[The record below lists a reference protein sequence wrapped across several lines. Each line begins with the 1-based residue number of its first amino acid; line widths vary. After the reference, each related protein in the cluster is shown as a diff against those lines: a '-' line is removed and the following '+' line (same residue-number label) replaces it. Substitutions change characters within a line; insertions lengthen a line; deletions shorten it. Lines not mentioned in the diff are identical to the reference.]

1 MRKANRMDMLRNA
14 VGKLAAL
21 CDHVTG
27 WLLLA
32 LVVVNG
38 ASVFMRYVMNDS
50 ISWSEESIR
59 YLAIWITFLGSTAAS
74 WHDEHLDM
82 NLFAEFGGAIFQSVH
97 RFFLHVLN
105 TVFAVV
111 LAWQG
116 WIYCT
121 LNGTQTAPT
130 SGVPMIYVYGA
141 IALGGILLTI
151 VHVTKAA
158 DCLLSRRRA

>member
-1 MRKANRMDMLRNA
+1 MDTLRNA

-21 CDHVTG
+21 CDHVAG

-59 YLAIWITFLGSTAAS
+59 YLAIWIAFLGSTAAS

-82 NLFAEFGGAIFQSVH
+82 NLFAEFGGAGFQSVH
-97 RFFLHVLN
+97 RFFLHLLN
-105 TVFAVV
+105 TAFAVV

-121 LNGTQTAPT
+121 LNGAQTAPT
-130 SGVPMIYVYGA
+130 SGLPMIYVYGA

-151 VHVTKAA
+151 VHITKAA
-158 DCLLSRRRA
+158 DCLLSRRRT

>member
-1 MRKANRMDMLRNA
+1 MEKLRSA
-14 VGKLAAL
+14 VGRVAAV
-21 CDHVTG
+21 CDHASG

-50 ISWSEESIR
+50 ISWSEEAIR
-59 YLAIWITFLGSTAAS
+59 YLAIWIAFLGSTAAS

-82 NLFAEFGGAIFQSVH
+82 NLFADFGGTVFRSTH
-97 RFFLHVLN
+97 RFFLHMLN
-105 TVFAVV
+105 TAFAVV

-121 LNGTQTAPT
+121 LNGAQTAPT
-130 SGVPMIYVYGA
+130 SGLPMIYVYGA
-141 IALGGILLTI
+141 IAVGGILLTV
-151 VHVTKAA
+151 VHLTKAA